1 MSGLTVGSLFA
12 GVGGFD
18 LAAER
23 AGMTVVWQSE
33 YDKHAS
39 AVLDDHWPDIPNYGD
54 IHAISI
60 RRDGAGVLDAGN
72 SATQGRRREQ
82 AVTPINRDRDTQDG
96 DIHDIRLRPCERE
109 RGGSEPSQ
117 LRNLSDT
124 PGGRDEQDTVGGD
137 DGGTDDRI
145 YAAGVDVLVGG
156 FPCQDY
162 SVAGQRGG
170 LAGDRGALWWQFHRL
185 ITEGRPRWVV
195 GENVPGLLSSRSGQ
209 DFGVIV
215 DSLTELGYRVA
226 WRVLDAQ
233 YFGVAQRRRRV
244 FIVASLGAGNPSEVL
259 AIAEGLSGHPQPG
272 REEGTVTSALT
283 ANGLG
288 GGGPDDNNAQ
298 ANTLIPV
305 GAFRWQENRNDVRL
319 DDPTTTLTVQQTQ
332 AVAIQGTTIG
342 RSDTAGP
349 GGKGWDDTGAMF
361 TLETVAPH
369 AVATTQ
375 VRRLTPLECERL
387 QGFPDQWTASQSDTQ
402 RYRQM
407 GNAVAV
413 PVAEWIMQR
422 ISVLH

>member
-39 AVLDDHWPDIPNYGD
+39 QVLDDHWPDIPNYGD
-54 IHAISI
+54 IHDIQL
-60 RRDGAGVLDAGN
+60 RRL
-72 SATQGRRREQ
+72 
-82 AVTPINRDRDTQDG
+82 
-96 DIHDIRLRPCERE
+96 E
-109 RGGSEPSQ
+109 RGGREQ
-117 LRNLSDT
+117 GLVRTISDST
-124 PGGRDEQDTVGGD
+124 DRGGAVAGD
-137 DGGTDDRI
+137 DGGTDDGI

-185 ITEGRPRWVV
+185 IAEGRPRWVV

-244 FIVASLGAGNPSEVL
+244 FIVASLGAGNPSQVL
-259 AIAEGLSGHPQPG
+259 AIAEGLSGHPQPS

-298 ANTLIPV
+298 ANTLIPYYKSSMDAGWEPGIRTLRARDHKGDSHV
-305 GAFRWQENRNDVRL
+305 VVAEGVDLFNQ
-319 DDPTTTLTVQQTQ
+319 TLTGDQHVPL
-332 AVAIQGTTIG
+332 
-342 RSDTAGP
+342 RTAGGHGAP
-349 GGKGWDDTGAMF
+349 AVLTAYPDPIPTLRAGQGGTWDPQKYNS
-361 TLETVAPH
+361 VAFSQS
-369 AVATTQ
+369 Q
-375 VRRLTPLECERL
+375 VRRLTPTECERL
-387 QGFPDQWTASQSDTQ
+387 QGFPDGWTATQSDTQ

-422 ISVLH
+422 IAVL